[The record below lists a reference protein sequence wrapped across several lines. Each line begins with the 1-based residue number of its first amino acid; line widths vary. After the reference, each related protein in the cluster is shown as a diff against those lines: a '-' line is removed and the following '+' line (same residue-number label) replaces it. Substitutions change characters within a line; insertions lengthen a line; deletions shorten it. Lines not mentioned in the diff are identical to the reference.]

1 MGSVVYPSTSGAGVG
16 ALTYSFAAIPG
27 AEYDTTELNASSVYE
42 FRAQEEPLTV
52 AIYAVGNLTSPI
64 ETVALA
70 KGKSFT
76 HNGTIAR
83 IRILN
88 ATTGGFTAG
97 TGSTLLIIKYSS
109 STPSRTGSA
118 IDGLGEVY
126 AHTEKST
133 DWLSYEGYG
142 QSTSRNPMTARL
154 DGTANTAA
162 WVCWT
167 YDATGNGVY
176 RFRNTPS
183 PGQGIG
189 TSATT
194 FSGIAGNF
202 FYKAL
207 SNTTNTWTRLADL
220 PLPPQAG
227 TDAVTFEEQRLRR
240 AVIWDDGS
248 DLFVWFRCATSRT
261 QTINSVSYT
270 SADTYLY
277 TYNKSLATWT
287 FNGAWN
293 LGTTGYNT
301 YVDGPQ
307 MCFTHTISGVKY
319 FYNWQQE
326 RTGNGFFRYNLS
338 TGVREAIT
346 AAADT
351 WHEGSYVNNY
361 FLASPTQGIG
371 NTDGGTTDYQIYDPT
386 NNVWAK
392 VTPPSRLNEASTW
405 FRGGQIFR
413 YNATSFGVIGRRTYT
428 TDNAVPSN
436 GDRYWGRRLWI
447 YDTAT
452 QSLDRWLDK
461 SFEMEDFYPL
471 AMRPGNDTYGSTF
484 IWQPVDSSWNG
495 RFFRFRNNYGGSA
508 LARYNHDYVDVT
520 KPKKVDVIGS
530 FRPRG
535 DMAVGLNSV
544 LAFGYHR
551 NPFVAATIFARYGQ
565 SQNDSEI
572 RGGRSSSSTTDTTA
586 KNRHDFE
593 SWGAELITTS
603 GEVYPVVPE
612 MPIMHA
618 IYDPQM
624 RRYYVTGFLPS
635 RLNNNWNDS
644 TPNNSFYSRSPWRQ
658 ASAVIE
664 EDTGRFYYQDY
675 NQTGDNQG
683 DSFDNSWNGS
693 GQPYTSSVNAPGE
706 LEIMATGRAYRPG
719 IHFIRPYDVNAWE
732 VQNLWNL
739 FNWEYSYTQ
748 RWTSYNWISSQWQ
761 GNGSN
766 PQTYNFGHDAIN
778 NRYIQVVKFGSG
790 RLSRTGIPE
799 GTVFWDGRSL
809 VQYSQESGVAPFTA
823 SQTGWRRL
831 HTTSSPYWTGDTTM
845 LRTPHVW
852 YDGRYAIC
860 EKPDGTGY
868 YVFDMD
874 NLLSEPKIISSHIPM
889 NSRSTPAYQPAN
901 SGTIGNNWS
910 NFSYNKACL
919 GGVEIIA
926 GGSEADGIRTWR
938 NNVYFI
944 VRAKEV

>member
-70 KGKSFT
+70 KGKAFT

-88 ATTGGFTAG
+88 ASTGGNTAG

-109 STPSRTGSA
+109 STPSRTGSV
-118 IDGLGEVY
+118 IDGLGEVA

-133 DWLSYEGYG
+133 DWFTYEGYG
-142 QSTSRNPMTARL
+142 MQTSRNPMTARL

-167 YDATGNGVY
+167 YNSTGDGVY

-183 PGQGIG
+183 AGQGIG
-189 TSATT
+189 TSSTT

-202 FYKAL
+202 FFKSM
-207 SNTTNTWTRLADL
+207 SNTTNTWTRLADI
-220 PLPPQAG
+220 PLPPQSIENG
-227 TDAVTFEEQRLRR
+227 TTFAEQRLRR
-240 AVIWDDGS
+240 AVMWDTGN
-248 DLFVWFRCATSRT
+248 DLIVWFRCVDNRT

-270 SADTYLY
+270 SVDTYLY
-277 TYNKSLATWT
+277 IYTKATDTWA
-287 FNGAWN
+287 FVGAWN
-293 LGTTGYNT
+293 LGATGYNS

-307 MCFTHTISGVKY
+307 MCFTHTISGTRF

-326 RTGNGFFRYNLS
+326 RSGNGFIRYNLS

-346 AAADT
+346 AAADV

-413 YNATSFGVIGRRTYT
+413 YNATSFGVIGRRTYS
-428 TDNAVPSN
+428 TDNAAPSN

-461 SFEMEDFYPL
+461 SSDMEDFYPV

-484 IWQPVDSSWNG
+484 IWQPVDNTWNG
-495 RFFRFRNNYGGSA
+495 RFWRFRNNYGGSA
-508 LARYNHDYVDVT
+508 LARYNHDYVDT
-520 KPKKVDVIGS
+520 QKPKKVDLIGAY
-530 FRPRG
+530 RPRG
-535 DMAVGLNSV
+535 EMSVGLNTV
-544 LAFGYHR
+544 LAFGFHR
-551 NPFVAATIFARYGQ
+551 NPFSRAVIWASYGQ
-565 SQNDSEI
+565 NTWDSEI
-572 RGGRSSSSTTDTTA
+572 RGGRTSSTTTDTTGRA
-586 KNRHDFE
+586 RHGFE
-593 SWGAELITTS
+593 TLGAELITTA
-603 GEVYPVVPE
+603 GDIYPVLNDMAIVQS
-612 MPIMHA
+612 

-624 RRYYVTGFLPS
+624 RRYYVTGFRPS
-635 RLNNNWNDS
+635 RLGFVWNNGNYPFS
-644 TPNNSFYSRSPWRQ
+644 TFNRSPWRQ
-658 ASAVIE
+658 TAAWVE
-664 EDTGRFYYQDY
+664 EDTGRFDYLDY
-675 NQTGDNQG
+675 NQGGDDTSDDTTRTWAQ
-683 DSFDNSWNGS
+683 
-693 GQPYTSSVNAPGE
+693 GQPFISSTENPGE
-706 LEIMATGRAYRPG
+706 ISIYSNGRAYRPG
-719 IHFIRPYDVNAWE
+719 VHFIRPYDSDAWE
-732 VQNLWNL
+732 VYNIWNL
-739 FNWEYSYTQ
+739 FNWEYGFTQ
-748 RWTSYNWISSQWQ
+748 RFVSYNWISSQWQ
-761 GNGSN
+761 GEGRN
-766 PQTYNFGHDAIN
+766 PQTYTFGHDAISTSFV
-778 NRYIQVVKFGSG
+778 QVVKFGAG

-799 GTVFWDGRSL
+799 GTIFWDGRSL
-809 VQYSQESGVAPFTA
+809 LQYSQESGVTPFAAT
-823 SQTGWRRL
+823 QTGWRRL
-831 HTTSSPYWTGDTTM
+831 HVTSSPYWSQDTTM
-845 LRTPHVW
+845 NRTPHVW

-874 NLLSEPKIISSHIPM
+874 NLASEPRIISSHIPI
-889 NSRSTPAYQPAN
+889 NSRPTPLYQTGN

-910 NFSYNKACL
+910 AFSYNKACL

-926 GGSEADGIRTWR
+926 GGSESDGIRTWR
-938 NNVYFI
+938 NPNYFI
-944 VRAKEV
+944 VRAKEA

>member
-1 MGSVVYPSTSGAGVG
+1 MGALVYPSTSGAGVG

-27 AEYDTTELNASSVYE
+27 AEYNTTELNASSVYE

-64 ETVALA
+64 ETISLT
-70 KGKSFT
+70 KGKTFT

-88 ATTGGFTAG
+88 SATGGNTAG

-118 IDGLGEVY
+118 IDGLGDVY

-133 DWLSYEGYG
+133 DWFTYEGYG
-142 QSTSRNPMTARL
+142 QNTSRNPMTARL

-167 YDATGNGVY
+167 YNSTGDGVY

-183 PGQGIG
+183 AGQGIG
-189 TSATT
+189 TSSTT

-207 SNTTNTWTRLADL
+207 NNTTNTWTRLADI
-220 PLPPQAG
+220 PLPPQSIENG
-227 TDAVTFEEQRLRR
+227 TTFSEQRLRR
-240 AVIWDDGS
+240 AVMWDTGD
-248 DLFVWFRCATSRT
+248 DIMVWFRCVDNRT
-261 QTINSVSYT
+261 QTINAVTYT
-270 SADTYLY
+270 SVDTYLY
-277 TYNKSLATWT
+277 IYTKATDSWT
-287 FNGAWN
+287 FVGAWN
-293 LGTTGYNT
+293 LGATGYNS

-307 MCFTHTISGVKY
+307 MSFTHTVGQVRY
-319 FYNWQQE
+319 WYNWQQE
-326 RTGNGFFRYNLS
+326 RSGNGFIRYNLS

-346 AAADT
+346 AAADG
-351 WHEGSYVNNY
+351 WNEGSYVNNY

-371 NTDGGTTDYQIYDPT
+371 NTDGGSTDYQIYDPT

-428 TDNAVPSN
+428 TDNSAPGTS
-436 GDRYWGRRLWI
+436 DRYWGRRLWI

-461 SFEMEDFYPL
+461 SSEMEDFYPL

-484 IWQPVDSSWNG
+484 IWQPAGTTWNG
-495 RFFRFRNNYGGSA
+495 RFWRFRSNYGGSA

-520 KPKKVDVIGS
+520 KPKKVEPIGAY
-530 FRPRG
+530 RPRG
-535 DMAVGLNSV
+535 DMSVGLNTV
-544 LAFGYHR
+544 LAFGFHR
-551 NPFVAATIFARYGQ
+551 NPFSRPTVWMSY
-565 SQNDSEI
+565 SQTSWDSEV
-572 RGGRSSSSTTDTTA
+572 RGGRTSSSTYDSSA
-586 KNRHDFE
+586 KNRHAFE
-593 SWGAELITTS
+593 TWGAELISTS
-603 GEVYPVVPE
+603 GEVYPVLNE
-612 MPIMHA
+612 MAIVQS

-624 RRYYVTGFLPS
+624 RRYYVTGWMPS
-635 RLNNNWNDS
+635 RLGFIWNNGNYPFS
-644 TPNNSFYSRSPWRQ
+644 TYNRTPWRMV
-658 ASAVIE
+658 SGIVE
-664 EDTGRFYYQDY
+664 EDTGRFFYLDY
-675 NQTGDNQG
+675 NHTGDELS
-683 DSFDNSWNGS
+683 DDTTNGWTQRE
-693 GQPYTSSVNAPGE
+693 GFTSSSENVGE
-706 LEIMATGRAYRPG
+706 VSIYANGRAYRPG
-719 IHFIRPYDVNAWE
+719 LHFIRPSDVNAWE
-732 VQNLWNL
+732 MYNIWNL
-739 FNWEYSYTQ
+739 HYWQYGTTQ
-748 RWTSYNWISSQWQ
+748 RFVSYNWISSQWQ
-761 GNGSN
+761 GDGRV
-766 PQTYNFGHDAIN
+766 PQTYNFTHDAIDSA
-778 NRYIQVVKFGSG
+778 YTQVVKFGSG
-790 RLSRTGIPE
+790 RISRTGIPE
-799 GTVFWDGRSL
+799 GTIFWDGRSL

-823 SQTGWRRL
+823 TQTGWRRL

-845 LRTPHVW
+845 IRTPHVW

-874 NLLSEPKIISSHIPM
+874 NLAAEPKIIVSHIPI
-889 NSRSTPAYQPAN
+889 NSRSTPNYQGGN

-926 GGSEADGIRTWR
+926 GGSESDGVRTWR
-938 NNVYFI
+938 NNVYFL
-944 VRAKEV
+944 VRSKEV